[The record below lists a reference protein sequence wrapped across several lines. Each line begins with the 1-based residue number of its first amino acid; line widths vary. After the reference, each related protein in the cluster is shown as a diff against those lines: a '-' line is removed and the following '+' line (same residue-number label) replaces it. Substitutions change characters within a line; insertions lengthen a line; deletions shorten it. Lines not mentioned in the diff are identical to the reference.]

1 MPSRRGVSCLR
12 RKLIDVKGADLSG
25 ARLTNADL
33 RGSDLSGANL
43 AGADLGGTDLTGT
56 NITQRQLD
64 SACGSGA
71 RLPPGLRIRPCLAPV
86 ASGAD
91 AGGQRASADR
101 APPKARDDRATS
113 SETLT
118 EAPPLGMRAR
128 GSRQPSQTP
137 QDLVDLGAETPSKAA
152 RR

>member
-33 RGSDLSGANL
+33 RGSDLSGGNL
-43 AGADLGGTDLTGT
+43 AGADFGGTDLTGT
-56 NITQRQLD
+56 NVTQQQLD

-71 RLPPGLRIRPCLAPV
+71 RLPPGLRIRPCLAPA

-91 AGGQRASADR
+91 AGGQRASTDW
-101 APPKARDDRATS
+101 APPKAHDDGATS
-113 SETLT
+113 PGTLT
-118 EAPPLGMRAR
+118 EAPPLGTRAR
-128 GSRQPSQTP
+128 DPRRPSQTP
-137 QDLVDLGAETPSKAA
+137 QDPSDLGN
-152 RR
+152 